1 MKTSILKL
9 ICGVF
14 SIAFLFSS
22 CLGDTNNKIEIAVDY
37 AFISTTSTY
46 SQIATV
52 TGQSYG
58 GVMQIQSPQIN
69 QLQSGECYTLGY
81 RITNASM
88 NSSGYYTAEDYGA
101 TPVKLNQTLGAATA
115 PVVENDF
122 NPEAF
127 TVVYYNSGYAQNG
140 SSFSPLFGDRWIFG
154 ASTSVK
160 EKDEVFMYFYYDKS
174 KQQEEVNGVMTD
186 VGDNK
191 MIIDVR
197 FKKVSY
203 GDGVET
209 SKPVTAVGNLTEIKR
224 AFRHSD
230 KFSYASGEKV
240 RIVPI
245 KFRYMKSVT
254 EGSNTVNKE
263 TLIGTW
269 STDSSGQYAFLY
281 STEVE

>member
-22 CLGDTNNKIEIAVDY
+22 CLGDSDNKIEIGVDY
-37 AFISTTSTY
+37 AFISTASNYT
-46 SQIATV
+46 QIATV

-58 GVMQIQSPQIN
+58 GVMRIQSPQIS
-69 QLQSGECYTLGY
+69 QLQSGECYVLGY
-81 RITNASM
+81 RITNTTM
-88 NSSGYYTAEDYGA
+88 NSGGYYTAEDFGA

-122 NPEAF
+122 NPTAF
-127 TVVYYNSGYAQNG
+127 TVQYYNSGYAQSG
-140 SSFSPLFGDRWIFG
+140 SSFSPLFGDRWFFS
-154 ASTSVK
+154 ASTPLK

-191 MIIDVR
+191 IIIDVR
-197 FKKVSY
+197 FKKISY
-203 GDGVET
+203 GDGAQT
-209 SKPVTAVGNLTEIKR
+209 SKSVVAVGNLSEIKR
-224 AFRHSD
+224 AFRNSD
-230 KFSYASGEKV
+230 KFSYASGEKT

-254 EGSNTVNKE
+254 EGSNTENRE
-263 TLIGTW
+263 TLTGTW

-281 STEVE
+281 LTEVE